1 MKKKIIIT
9 VAIICAV
16 FLTGI
21 SAGAFLMN
29 SSIGISTGHV
39 LISENGTCF
48 LIKGNSPVRLSDYS
62 EKNNVLPELKTGD
75 KVLVIHDGIAESYPA
90 STLCR
95 FCIKTGSGSISDI
108 PEEVISSMT
117 QLGWLGE
124 SFDGNW
130 KELPFDAQFIR
141 TGLPVPAPGGTLL
154 FPQYD
159 IIKTY
164 DEMEGYRKLTLNGIN
179 EDFIKATEKY
189 TEDFFTD
196 NLLFIAHLEEGSGS
210 NTHKVTKVTGTE
222 KETNIYIETI
232 EPEVGTC
239 DMAYHRIVVEL
250 KKSDTENTDFQ
261 LFFNGVKTANNWK
274 DVKIAEENANIFLSL
289 PEDWEYT
296 ETGNEP
302 DSETNRSGIT
312 FYHSSD
318 PENNITIEF
327 TDAFGVCGTGLR
339 TEEIRINSYNAS
351 MGIYDSCPTF
361 SYIVFENTPGFYV
374 IYNNADAPWWQKY
387 EDDVRAIFS
396 TLRIAEGI
404 VFREEA
410 LSIAEKYAVG
420 ENKKQYGEFDSASG
434 IWSFVFETDEASQ
447 TIKIDKNGN
456 KV

>member
-16 FLTGI
+16 FVLGI
-21 SAGAFLMN
+21 SAGTFLMN

-39 LISENGTCF
+39 LISENGACF

-62 EKNNVLPELKTGD
+62 ENGVFPELKTGD
-75 KVLVIHDGIAESYPA
+75 RVLVIHDGIAESYPA

-95 FCIKTGSGSISDI
+95 FCIKTGDGSISDI

-117 QLGWLGE
+117 QLGWLDE
-124 SFDGNW
+124 NSEDNE
-130 KELPFDAQFIR
+130 KEIGFDAQLIR
-141 TGLPVPAPGGTLL
+141 TENPHGENIA
-154 FPQYD
+154 FPRFD
-159 IIKTY
+159 IIK
-164 DEMEGYRKLTLNGIN
+164 DAAQLKAHCEAKELGIN
-179 EDFIKATEKY
+179 EEFLKAAEKY
-189 TEDFFTD
+189 TEEFFEE
-196 NLLFIAHLEEGSGS
+196 NLLFIAHIEEGSGS
-210 NTHKVTKVTGTE
+210 NTHKITKVTATE
-222 KETNIYIETI
+222 NTTNIYIETI
-232 EPEVGTC
+232 TPEVGTC
-239 DMAYHRIVVEL
+239 DMAYHRIIAEL

-261 LFFNGVKTANNWK
+261 LFFNGKKTVNNPEKVNITAENASISLLIPENWK
-274 DVKIAEENANIFLSL
+274 YTATKTENDGFDIKNGIEISL
-289 PEDWEYT
+289 
-296 ETGNEP
+296 
-302 DSETNRSGIT
+302 
-312 FYHSSD
+312 FHKSD

-339 TEEIRINSYNAS
+339 TEDIKINNYTAS

-374 IYNNADAPWWQKY
+374 IYNNADALWWQKY

>member
-1 MKKKIIIT
+1 MKKKIIIS
-9 VAIICAV
+9 VAVICAV
-16 FLTGI
+16 FILGI

-39 LISENGTCF
+39 LISENGACF

-62 EKNNVLPELKTGD
+62 ENGVFPELKTGD
-75 KVLVIHDGIAESYPA
+75 RVLVIHDGIAESYPA

-95 FCIKTGSGSISDI
+95 LCIKTGNGSISDI

-124 SFDGNW
+124 ASDGST
-130 KELPFDAQFIR
+130 KEIGFEAQLIRTELPHGENII
-141 TGLPVPAPGGTLL
+141 
-154 FPQYD
+154 FPCFD
-159 IIKTY
+159 IIKDAAQLKAY
-164 DEMEGYRKLTLNGIN
+164 CEAEGLGIN
-179 EDFIKATEKY
+179 EEFIKATEKY
-189 TEDFFTD
+189 TEEFFTD
-196 NLLFIAHLEEGSGS
+196 NLLFIAHIEEGSGS
-210 NTHKVTKVTGTE
+210 NTHKISKVLNTE
-222 KETNIYIETI
+222 DKTNVYIETI
-232 EPEVGTC
+232 TPEVGTC
-239 DMAYHRIVVEL
+239 DMAYHRIVIEM

-302 DSETNRSGIT
+302 DSETNRSGIS

-339 TEEIRINSYNAS
+339 TQDITINNYTAS

-374 IYNNADAPWWQKY
+374 IYNNADALWWQKY

>member
-16 FLTGI
+16 FVLGI
-21 SAGAFLMN
+21 SAGTFLMN

-39 LISENGTCF
+39 LISENGACF

-62 EKNNVLPELKTGD
+62 ENGVFPELKTGD
-75 KVLVIHDGIAESYPA
+75 RVLVIHDGIAESYPA

-95 FCIKTGSGSISDI
+95 FCIKTGDGSISDI

-117 QLGWLGE
+117 QLGWLDE
-124 SFDGNW
+124 NSEDNE
-130 KELPFDAQFIR
+130 KEIGFDAKFIR
-141 TGLPVPAPGGTLL
+141 TENPHGENIA
-154 FPQYD
+154 FPRFD
-159 IIKTY
+159 IIK
-164 DEMEGYRKLTLNGIN
+164 DAAQLKAHCEAKELGIN
-179 EDFIKATEKY
+179 EEFLKAAEKY
-189 TEDFFTD
+189 TEEFFEE
-196 NLLFIAHLEEGSGS
+196 NLLFIAHIEEGSGS
-210 NTHKVTKVTGTE
+210 NTHKITKVTATE
-222 KETNIYIETI
+222 NTTNIYIETI
-232 EPEVGTC
+232 TPEVGTC
-239 DMAYHRIVVEL
+239 DMAYHRIIVDL

-261 LFFNGVKTANNWK
+261 LFFNGKKTVNNPEKVNITAENASISLLIPENWK
-274 DVKIAEENANIFLSL
+274 YTATKTENDGFDIINGIEISL
-289 PEDWEYT
+289 
-296 ETGNEP
+296 
-302 DSETNRSGIT
+302 
-312 FYHSSD
+312 FHKSD

-339 TEEIRINSYNAS
+339 TEDIKINNYTAS

-374 IYNNADAPWWQKY
+374 IYNNADALWWQKY

-434 IWSFVFETDEASQ
+434 IWSFAFESDEKSQ
-447 TIKIDKNGN
+447 IIKIDKDGN
-456 KV
+456 KA